1 VAFGDSDIATEA
13 AASLSCRAACA
24 LAGVHSSRLTGGG
37 EPDRLNAGDDKAATS
52 SSGDVVRPAV
62 LIVDD
67 DEDARAALA
76 TILAAEGF
84 QPVGAA
90 DGETAVDRVASD
102 PPAVV
107 LLDRVMPGLDGIET
121 LRRLKAIAPEVPVI
135 IVTGY
140 GDTSS
145 AVQAMKLG
153 AYDYLTKPLQI
164 DQILMAVR
172 RAAERRELGAEIE
185 GLRSQLDEDRSL
197 RSLMGPSR
205 EVEDIL
211 RQIRQVADSD
221 FTILIHG
228 ETGTGK
234 ELVARAI
241 HQLSFRRT
249 RPFVAL
255 DCGGIPETLIESELF
270 GYERGAFTGANQR
283 KEGYFQLA
291 EGGSLFFDE
300 ITNLPLTTQAKLL
313 RVLQERQVRPLGGRR
328 TLPVNVRVLAAYNV
342 PLVDE
347 LRTGRFRQDLY
358 YRLNEFV
365 VNVPPLRARP
375 HDIPYLA
382 KRFLTEAVMEL
393 RRPVV
398 DIHDEALAILVRYPW
413 PGNVRELRNVIRR
426 AVLLASG
433 RIRPEHLPSLTPESL
448 HAPPAPPALMPP
460 TGRSL
465 KAIAQT
471 AVAEAESLAIRQALH
486 VSHGKKSAAARLLQI
501 DSKTLYVKMKRYR
514 ILGRDFVD

>member
-1 VAFGDSDIATEA
+1 MRPARADGP
-13 AASLSCRAACA
+13 LS
-24 LAGVHSSRLTGGG
+24 GVHPPPLIGGG
-37 EPDRLNAGDDKAATS
+37 EPDRIDAVDNKAATT
-52 SSGDVVRPAV
+52 SSGEVARPTV
-62 LIVDD
+62 LVVDD
-67 DEDARAALA
+67 DDDARAALA

-84 QPVGAA
+84 HAVTAA
-90 DGETAVDRVASD
+90 DGETALDRVVSEQ
-102 PPAVV
+102 PAVV
-107 LLDRVMPGLDGIET
+107 LLDRIMPGLDGIET
-121 LRRLKAIAPEVPVI
+121 LRRLKAIAPEVPAI

-164 DQILMAVR
+164 DQILIAVR
-172 RAAERRELGAEIE
+172 RAAERRELGAEVE

-197 RSLMGPSR
+197 RALMGPSR
-205 EVEDIL
+205 EVENIL

-221 FTILIHG
+221 FTILIQG

-270 GYERGAFTGANQR
+270 GYEKGAFTGASQR
-283 KEGYFQLA
+283 KDGYFQFA

-300 ITNLPLTTQAKLL
+300 ITNLPLTIQAKLL
-313 RVLQERQVRPLGGRR
+313 RVLQERQVRPLGGRH
-328 TLPVNVRVLAAYNV
+328 TVPVNVRVLAAYNV

-347 LRTGRFRQDLY
+347 ILAGRFRQDLY

-365 VNVPPLRARP
+365 VNVPPLRARS

-382 KRFLTEAVMEL
+382 KRFLTEASMEL

-398 DIHDEALAILVRYPW
+398 DIHDEALDVLVQYSW

-433 RIRPEHLPSLTPESL
+433 LIRSEHLRGLVSDRVQTSPE
-448 HAPPAPPALMPP
+448 PPALVPP
-460 TGRSL
+460 MGRSL
-465 KAIAQT
+465 KAIAET

-486 VSHGKKSAAARLLQI
+486 ITRGKRSEAASLLRI
-501 DSKTLYVKMKRYR
+501 DAKTLYVKMKRYR
-514 ILGRDFVD
+514 ILGRDFLA

>member
-1 VAFGDSDIATEA
+1 MRPARADGP
-13 AASLSCRAACA
+13 LS
-24 LAGVHSSRLTGGG
+24 GVHPPPLIGGG
-37 EPDRLNAGDDKAATS
+37 EPDRIDAVDNKAATT
-52 SSGDVVRPAV
+52 SSGEVARPTV
-62 LIVDD
+62 LVVDD
-67 DEDARAALA
+67 DDDARAALA
-76 TILAAEGF
+76 KILAADGF
-84 QPVGAA
+84 HAVTAA
-90 DGETAVDRVASD
+90 DGEAALDRVVSEQ
-102 PPAVV
+102 PAVV
-107 LLDRVMPGLDGIET
+107 LLDRIMPGLDGIET
-121 LRRLKAIAPEVPVI
+121 LRRLKAIAPEIPAI

-164 DQILMAVR
+164 DQILIAVR
-172 RAAERRELGAEIE
+172 RAAERRELGAEVE

-197 RSLMGPSR
+197 RALMGPSR
-205 EVEDIL
+205 EVENIL

-221 FTILIHG
+221 FTILIQG

-270 GYERGAFTGANQR
+270 GYEKGAFTGASQR
-283 KEGYFQLA
+283 KDGYFQFA

-328 TLPVNVRVLAAYNV
+328 TVPVNVRVLAAYNV

-347 LRTGRFRQDLY
+347 IRAGRFRQDLY

-365 VNVPPLRARP
+365 VNVPPLRARS

-382 KRFLTEAVMEL
+382 KRFLTEASMEL

-398 DIHDEALAILVRYPW
+398 DSQRNLLRLVAGARDDVRLRVGVIVLIECKAGLRIDLQRPRALR
-413 PGNVRELRNVIRR
+413 RESVN
-426 AVLLASG
+426 
-433 RIRPEHLPSLTPESL
+433 
-448 HAPPAPPALMPP
+448 M
-460 TGRSL
+460 
-465 KAIAQT
+465 
-471 AVAEAESLAIRQALH
+471 
-486 VSHGKKSAAARLLQI
+486 
-501 DSKTLYVKMKRYR
+501 
-514 ILGRDFVD
+514 

>member
-1 VAFGDSDIATEA
+1 MRPARADGP
-13 AASLSCRAACA
+13 LS
-24 LAGVHSSRLTGGG
+24 GVHPPPLIGGG
-37 EPDRLNAGDDKAATS
+37 EPDRIDAVDNKAATT
-52 SSGDVVRPAV
+52 SSGEVARPTV
-62 LIVDD
+62 LVVDD
-67 DEDARAALA
+67 DDDARAALA
-76 TILAAEGF
+76 KILAADGF
-84 QPVGAA
+84 HAVTAA
-90 DGETAVDRVASD
+90 DGEAALDRVVSEQ
-102 PPAVV
+102 PAVV
-107 LLDRVMPGLDGIET
+107 LLDRIMPGLDGIET
-121 LRRLKAIAPEVPVI
+121 LRRLKAIAPEVPAI

-164 DQILMAVR
+164 DQILIAVR
-172 RAAERRELGAEIE
+172 RAAERRELGAEVE
-185 GLRSQLDEDRSL
+185 GLRSHLDEDRSL

-205 EVEDIL
+205 EVENIL

-221 FTILIHG
+221 FTILIQG

-270 GYERGAFTGANQR
+270 GYEKGAFTGASQR
-283 KEGYFQLA
+283 KDGYFQLA

-300 ITNLPLTTQAKLL
+300 ITNLPLTIQAKLL
-313 RVLQERQVRPLGGRR
+313 RVLQERQVRPLGGRH
-328 TLPVNVRVLAAYNV
+328 TVPVNVRVLAAYNV

-347 LRTGRFRQDLY
+347 ILAGRFRQDLY

-365 VNVPPLRARP
+365 VIVPPLRARP

-382 KRFLTEAVMEL
+382 KRFLTEASIEL

-398 DIHDEALAILVRYPW
+398 DIHDEALDVLVRYPW

-426 AVLLASG
+426 AVVLASG
-433 RIRPEHLPSLTPESL
+433 LIRPEHLPGLVSDSL
-448 HAPPAPPALMPP
+448 HTRSAPPALMPP

-465 KAIAQT
+465 KTIAET
-471 AVAEAESLAIRQALH
+471 AVAEAESVAIRQALH
-486 VSHGKKSAAARLLQI
+486 ITRGKRSEAARLLRI
-501 DSKTLYVKMKRYR
+501 DAKTLYVKMRRYR
-514 ILGRDFVD
+514 ILGRDFA

>member
-1 VAFGDSDIATEA
+1 MRPARADGQ
-13 AASLSCRAACA
+13 LS
-24 LAGVHSSRLTGGG
+24 GVHPPPLIGGG
-37 EPDRLNAGDDKAATS
+37 EPDRIDAVDNKAATT
-52 SSGDVVRPAV
+52 SSGEVARPTV
-62 LIVDD
+62 LVVDD
-67 DEDARAALA
+67 DDDARAALA

-84 QPVGAA
+84 HAVTAA
-90 DGETAVDRVASD
+90 DGETALDRVVSEQ
-102 PPAVV
+102 PAVV
-107 LLDRVMPGLDGIET
+107 LLDRIMPGLDGIET
-121 LRRLKAIAPEVPVI
+121 LRRLKAIAPEVPAI

-164 DQILMAVR
+164 DQILIAVR
-172 RAAERRELGAEIE
+172 RAAERRELGAEVE

-197 RSLMGPSR
+197 RALMGPSR
-205 EVEDIL
+205 EVENIL

-221 FTILIHG
+221 FTILIQG

-270 GYERGAFTGANQR
+270 GYEKGAFTGASQR
-283 KEGYFQLA
+283 KDGYFQFA

-328 TLPVNVRVLAAYNV
+328 TVPVNVRVLAAYNV

-347 LRTGRFRQDLY
+347 IRAGRFRQDLY

-365 VNVPPLRARP
+365 VNVPPLRARS

-382 KRFLTEAVMEL
+382 KRFLTEASMEL

-398 DIHDEALAILVRYPW
+398 DIHDEALDVLLQYSW

-433 RIRPEHLPSLTPESL
+433 LIRSEHLRGLVSDRVQTSPEPPSLVLP
-448 HAPPAPPALMPP
+448 M
-460 TGRSL
+460 GQSL
-465 KAIAQT
+465 KAIAET

-486 VSHGKKSAAARLLQI
+486 ITRGKRSEAARLLRI
-501 DSKTLYVKMKRYR
+501 DAKTLYVKMKRYR
-514 ILGRDFVD
+514 ILGRDFLA

>member
-1 VAFGDSDIATEA
+1 MRPARADGP
-13 AASLSCRAACA
+13 LS
-24 LAGVHSSRLTGGG
+24 GVHPPPLIGGD
-37 EPDRLNAGDDKAATS
+37 EPDRIDAVDNKAATTS
-52 SSGDVVRPAV
+52 SDEVARPTV
-62 LIVDD
+62 LVVDD

-76 TILAAEGF
+76 KILAADGF
-84 QPVGAA
+84 HAVTAA
-90 DGETAVDRVASD
+90 DGAAALDRVASEQ
-102 PPAVV
+102 PAVV
-107 LLDRVMPGLDGIET
+107 LLDRIMPGLDGIET
-121 LRRLKAIAPEVPVI
+121 LRRLKAIAPEVPAI

-164 DQILMAVR
+164 DQILIAVR

-205 EVEDIL
+205 EVENIL

-221 FTILIHG
+221 FTILIQG
-228 ETGTGK
+228 ETGAGK

-270 GYERGAFTGANQR
+270 GYEKGAFTGASQR
-283 KEGYFQLA
+283 KDGYFQLA

-300 ITNLPLTTQAKLL
+300 ITNLPLTIQVKLL
-313 RVLQERQVRPLGGRR
+313 RVLQERQVRPLGGRG
-328 TLPVNVRVLAAYNV
+328 TVPVNVRVLAAYNV
-342 PLVDE
+342 RLVDE
-347 LRTGRFRQDLY
+347 ILAGRFRQDLY

-365 VNVPPLRARP
+365 VMVPPLRARP

-382 KRFLTEAVMEL
+382 KRFLTEASMEL

-398 DIHDEALAILVRYPW
+398 DIHDEALDVLVRYPW
-413 PGNVRELRNVIRR
+413 PGNVRELRNIIRR
-426 AVLLASG
+426 AVVLASG
-433 RIRPEHLPSLTPESL
+433 LIRPEHLRGLVSDSIQTPS
-448 HAPPAPPALMPP
+448 APPALIAP

-465 KAIAQT
+465 RAIAET
-471 AVAEAESLAIRQALH
+471 AVAEAESAAIRQALH
-486 VSHGKKSAAARLLQI
+486 ITRGKRSEAARLLRI
-501 DSKTLYVKMKRYR
+501 DAKTLYVKMKRYR
-514 ILGRDFVD
+514 ILGQDFVA

>member
-1 VAFGDSDIATEA
+1 MRPARADGP
-13 AASLSCRAACA
+13 LS
-24 LAGVHSSRLTGGG
+24 GVHPPPLIGGG
-37 EPDRLNAGDDKAATS
+37 EPDRIDAVDNKAATT
-52 SSGDVVRPAV
+52 SSGEVARPTV
-62 LIVDD
+62 LVVDD

-76 TILAAEGF
+76 TILTAEGF
-84 QPVGAA
+84 HAVTAA
-90 DGETAVDRVASD
+90 DGEAAIDRVASD
-102 PPAVV
+102 QPAVV
-107 LLDRVMPGLDGIET
+107 LLDRIMPGLDGIET
-121 LRRLKAIAPEVPVI
+121 LRRLKAIAPEVPAI

-164 DQILMAVR
+164 DQILISVR

-205 EVEDIL
+205 EVENIL

-221 FTILIHG
+221 FTILIQG

-270 GYERGAFTGANQR
+270 GYEKGAFTGANQR
-283 KEGYFQLA
+283 KDGYFQLA

-300 ITNLPLTTQAKLL
+300 ITNLPLTIQAKLL
-313 RVLQERQVRPLGGRR
+313 RVLQERQVRPLGGRD
-328 TLPVNVRVLAAYNV
+328 TVPVNVRVLAAYNV
-342 PLVDE
+342 RLVDE
-347 LRTGRFRQDLY
+347 ILAGRFRQDLY

-365 VNVPPLRARP
+365 VIVPPLRARP

-382 KRFLTEAVMEL
+382 KRFLTEASMEL

-398 DIHDEALAILVRYPW
+398 DIHDEALDVLVRYPW

-426 AVLLASG
+426 AVVLASG
-433 RIRPEHLPSLTPESL
+433 LIRPEHLRGLVSDSL
-448 HAPPAPPALMPP
+448 HTPPERPTLMPS

-465 KAIAQT
+465 KAIAET
-471 AVAEAESLAIRQALH
+471 AVAEAESVAIRQALH
-486 VSHGKKSAAARLLQI
+486 ITRGKRSEAARLLRI
-501 DSKTLYVKMKRYR
+501 DAKTLYVKMKRYR
-514 ILGRDFVD
+514 ILGQDFVA

>member
-1 VAFGDSDIATEA
+1 MRPA
-13 AASLSCRAACA
+13 RAACP
-24 LAGVHSSRLTGGG
+24 LSGVHSSALIAGG
-37 EPDRLNAGDDKAATS
+37 EPDRIDAVDDRATPPP
-52 SSGDVVRPAV
+52 SGEVAPPTV
-62 LIVDD
+62 LVVDD
-67 DEDARAALA
+67 DHEARDALA
-76 TILAAEGF
+76 TILTAEGF
-84 QPVGAA
+84 QAVTLA
-90 DGETAVDRVASD
+90 DGEAAIDRVASE

-107 LLDRVMPGLDGIET
+107 LLDRIMPGLDGIET
-121 LRRLKAIAPEVPVI
+121 LRRLKAIAPQVPVI

-164 DQILMAVR
+164 EQILIAAR
-172 RAAERRELGAEIE
+172 RAAERRELGADIE
-185 GLRSQLDEDRSL
+185 GRSL
-197 RSLMGPSR
+197 ASLMGPSR
-205 EVEDIL
+205 EVENIL
-211 RQIRQVADSD
+211 QQIRQVADSD

-270 GYERGAFTGANQR
+270 GYEKGAFTGASQR
-283 KEGYFQLA
+283 KDGYFQLA

-328 TLPVNVRVLAAYNV
+328 MLPVNVRVLAAFNV

-347 LRTGRFRQDLY
+347 IRAGRFRQDLY

-365 VNVPPLRARP
+365 VIVPPLRARP

-382 KRFLTEAVMEL
+382 KRFLTEASMEL

-398 DIHDEALAILVRYPW
+398 DIHHEALEILVRYSW

-433 RIRPEHLPSLTPESL
+433 LIHPEHLRGLVSDSVHP
-448 HAPPAPPALMPP
+448 APAPPGPMPAV
-460 TGRSL
+460 GRSL
-465 KAIAQT
+465 KAIAET
-471 AVAEAESLAIRQALH
+471 AVAEAESLAIRQALQ
-486 VSHGKKSAAARLLQI
+486 VTRGNRAEAARLLQI

-514 ILGRDFVD
+514 ILGRDFIT

>member
-1 VAFGDSDIATEA
+1 MRPA
-13 AASLSCRAACA
+13 RAARP
-24 LAGVHSSRLTGGG
+24 LSGVHSSPLIGGG
-37 EPDRLNAGDDKAATS
+37 EPDRIDAGDDGATTPPS
-52 SSGDVVRPAV
+52 VEVARPTVLVV
-62 LIVDD
+62 D
-67 DEDARAALA
+67 DEDEARDALA
-76 TILAAEGF
+76 TILTAEGF
-84 QPVGAA
+84 QALTLA
-90 DGETAVDRVASD
+90 DGEAAIDRVASE

-107 LLDRVMPGLDGIET
+107 LLDRIMPGLDGIET
-121 LRRLKAIAPEVPVI
+121 LRRLKAIAPQVPVI

-140 GDTSS
+140 GDTPS

-164 DQILMAVR
+164 EQILIAVR
-172 RAAERRELGAEIE
+172 RAAEQRELGAEIE
-185 GLRSQLDEDRSL
+185 GRSL

-205 EVEDIL
+205 EVENIL
-211 RQIRQVADSD
+211 QQIRQVADSD

-234 ELVARAI
+234 ELVARTI

-249 RPFVAL
+249 RPFVTL
-255 DCGGIPETLIESELF
+255 DCGGVPETLIEFELF
-270 GYERGAFTGANQR
+270 GYEKGAFTGASRR

-291 EGGSLFFDE
+291 DGGSLFFDE

-313 RVLQERQVRPLGGRR
+313 RVLQERQVRPLGARR

-342 PLVDE
+342 ALVDE
-347 LRTGRFRQDLY
+347 IRAGRFRQDLY

-365 VNVPPLRARP
+365 VIVPPLRARP
-375 HDIPYLA
+375 DDIPYLA
-382 KRFLTEAVMEL
+382 KRFLSEASMEL

-398 DIHDEALAILVRYPW
+398 DIHDEALEILVRYSW

-433 RIRPEHLPSLTPESL
+433 LIRPEHLRGLVSDRLHTPSAPRALTPPLS
-448 HAPPAPPALMPP
+448 
-460 TGRSL
+460 RSL
-465 KAIAQT
+465 KTIAEA

-486 VSHGKKSAAARLLQI
+486 IARGKRSEAARLLQI
-501 DSKTLYVKMKRYR
+501 DAKTLYVKMRRYR
-514 ILGRDFVD
+514 ILGRDFVA

>member
-1 VAFGDSDIATEA
+1 MRPA
-13 AASLSCRAACA
+13 RAAGP
-24 LAGVHSSRLTGGG
+24 LSGVHSSPLIGGG
-37 EPDRLNAGDDKAATS
+37 EPDRIDAIDNGADTTS
-52 SSGDVVRPAV
+52 SGEVARPTV
-62 LIVDD
+62 LVVDD
-67 DEDARAALA
+67 DEEARVALA
-76 TILAAEGF
+76 RILATDGF
-84 QPVGAA
+84 EAI
-90 DGETAVDRVASD
+90 TAVDGEAAIGRVASD

-107 LLDRVMPGLDGIET
+107 LLDRIIPGLDGIET

-145 AVQAMKLG
+145 AVHAMKLG
-153 AYDYLTKPLQI
+153 ADDYLTKPLQI
-164 DQILMAVR
+164 DQILIAVR

-185 GLRSQLDEDRSL
+185 GLRSQLDENRSL

-205 EVEDIL
+205 EVENIL
-211 RQIRQVADSD
+211 RQIRQIADSD

-270 GYERGAFTGANQR
+270 GYEKGAFTGASQR
-283 KEGYFQLA
+283 KDGYFQFA

-328 TLPVNVRVLAAYNV
+328 TVPVNVRVLAAYNV

-347 LRTGRFRQDLY
+347 IRAGRFRQDLY

-365 VNVPPLRARP
+365 VNVPPLRARS

-382 KRFLTEAVMEL
+382 KRFLTEASMEL

-398 DIHDEALAILVRYPW
+398 DIHDEALDVLLQYSW

-426 AVLLASG
+426 AVLFASG
-433 RIRPEHLPSLTPESL
+433 LIRSEHLRGLVSDRVQTSPE
-448 HAPPAPPALMPP
+448 PPALVPP
-460 TGRSL
+460 MGRSL
-465 KAIAQT
+465 KAIAET

-486 VSHGKKSAAARLLQI
+486 ITRGKRSEAASLLRI
-501 DSKTLYVKMKRYR
+501 DAKTLYVKMKRYR
-514 ILGRDFVD
+514 ILGRDFLA

>member
-1 VAFGDSDIATEA
+1 VA
-13 AASLSCRAACA
+13 
-24 LAGVHSSRLTGGG
+24 SSRLTGGDD
-37 EPDRLNAGDDKAATS
+37 PDRLNATDDEAASTS
-52 SSGDVVRPAV
+52 RRDVARPAV

-67 DEDARAALA
+67 DDDARAALA
-76 TILAAEGF
+76 TILTAEGF
-84 QPVGAA
+84 QPVSAA
-90 DGETAVDRVASD
+90 DGETAVDRVASE

-121 LRRLKAIAPEVPVI
+121 LRRLKAIAPDVPVI

-140 GDTSS
+140 GDTAS
-145 AVQAMKLG
+145 AVEAMKLG
-153 AYDYLTKPLQI
+153 AYDYLMKPLQM
-164 DQILMAVR
+164 DQIVIAVR
-172 RAAERRELGAEIE
+172 RAAERRQLGAEIQ
-185 GLRSQLDEDRSL
+185 GLRSQLAEDRSL

-205 EVEDIL
+205 EVEGIL
-211 RQIRQVADSD
+211 QQIRQVADSD

-270 GYERGAFTGANQR
+270 GYEKGAFTGANQR
-283 KEGYFQLA
+283 KEGYFELA
-291 EGGSLFFDE
+291 EGGSLFLDE
-300 ITNLPLTTQAKLL
+300 ITNLPSATQAKLL
-313 RVLQERQVRPLGGRR
+313 RVLQERQIRPLGGRR
-328 TLPVNVRVLAAYNV
+328 TLPVNVRVLAAFNV
-342 PLVDE
+342 PLADE
-347 LRTGRFRQDLY
+347 IHAGRFRPDLY
-358 YRLNEFV
+358 YRINEFV
-365 VNVPPLRARP
+365 INVPPLRARP
-375 HDIPYLA
+375 DDIPYLA
-382 KRFLTEAVMEL
+382 KRFLTEASMEL

-398 DIHDEALAILVRYPW
+398 EIHDDALEILVRYPW

-433 RIRPEHLPSLTPESL
+433 RIRPEHLPSLTSKTL
-448 HAPPAPPALMPP
+448 HAPPPPSALMAP

-471 AVAEAESLAIRQALH
+471 AVVDAETLAIREALR
-486 VSHGKKSAAARLLQI
+486 VTRGKRSAAARLLHI
-501 DSKTLYVKMKRYR
+501 DSKTLYIKMKRYR
-514 ILGRDFVD
+514 IVGGDFAD

>member
-1 VAFGDSDIATEA
+1 MRPA
-13 AASLSCRAACA
+13 RAAGP
-24 LAGVHSSRLTGGG
+24 LSGVHSSPLIGGG
-37 EPDRLNAGDDKAATS
+37 EPDRIDAIDNGADTTS
-52 SSGDVVRPAV
+52 SGEVARPTV
-62 LIVDD
+62 LVVDD
-67 DEDARAALA
+67 DEEARVALA
-76 TILAAEGF
+76 RILAADGF
-84 QPVGAA
+84 EAI
-90 DGETAVDRVASD
+90 TAVDGEAAIGRVASD

-107 LLDRVMPGLDGIET
+107 LLDRIMPGLDGIET

-145 AVQAMKLG
+145 AVHAMKLG
-153 AYDYLTKPLQI
+153 ADDYLTKPLQI
-164 DQILMAVR
+164 DQILIAVR

-185 GLRSQLDEDRSL
+185 GLRSQLDENRSL

-205 EVEDIL
+205 EVENIL
-211 RQIRQVADSD
+211 RQIRQIADSD

-270 GYERGAFTGANQR
+270 GYEKGAFTGASQR
-283 KEGYFQLA
+283 KDGYFQFA

-328 TLPVNVRVLAAYNV
+328 TVPVNVRVLAAYNV

-347 LRTGRFRQDLY
+347 IRAGRFRQDLY

-365 VNVPPLRARP
+365 VNVPPLRARS

-382 KRFLTEAVMEL
+382 KRFLTEASMEL

-398 DIHDEALAILVRYPW
+398 DIHDEALDVLLQYSW

-433 RIRPEHLPSLTPESL
+433 LIRSEHLRGLVSDRVQTSPE
-448 HAPPAPPALMPP
+448 PPALVPP
-460 TGRSL
+460 MGRSL
-465 KAIAQT
+465 KAIAET

-486 VSHGKKSAAARLLQI
+486 ITRGKRSEAASLLRI
-501 DSKTLYVKMKRYR
+501 DAKTLYVKMKRYR
-514 ILGRDFVD
+514 ILGRDFLA

>member
-1 VAFGDSDIATEA
+1 MRPARADGP
-13 AASLSCRAACA
+13 LS
-24 LAGVHSSRLTGGG
+24 GVHPPPLIGGG
-37 EPDRLNAGDDKAATS
+37 EPDRIDAVDNKAATT
-52 SSGDVVRPAV
+52 SSGEVARPTV
-62 LIVDD
+62 LVVDD
-67 DEDARAALA
+67 DDDARAALA

-84 QPVGAA
+84 HAVTAA
-90 DGETAVDRVASD
+90 DGETALDRVVSEQ
-102 PPAVV
+102 PAVV
-107 LLDRVMPGLDGIET
+107 LLDRIMPGLDGIET
-121 LRRLKAIAPEVPVI
+121 LRRLKAIAPEVPAI

-164 DQILMAVR
+164 DQILIAVR
-172 RAAERRELGAEIE
+172 RAVERRELGTEIE

-197 RSLMGPSR
+197 RALMGPSR
-205 EVEDIL
+205 EVENIL

-221 FTILIHG
+221 FTILIQG

-270 GYERGAFTGANQR
+270 GYEKGAFTGASQR
-283 KEGYFQLA
+283 KDGYFQLA

-300 ITNLPLTTQAKLL
+300 ITNLPLTIQVKLL
-313 RVLQERQVRPLGGRR
+313 RVLQERQVRPLGGRG
-328 TLPVNVRVLAAYNV
+328 TVPVNVRVLAAYNV
-342 PLVDE
+342 RLVDE
-347 LRTGRFRQDLY
+347 ILAGRFRQDLY

-365 VNVPPLRARP
+365 VIVPPLRARP

-382 KRFLTEAVMEL
+382 KRFLTEASIEL

-398 DIHDEALAILVRYPW
+398 DIHDEALDVLVRYPW

-426 AVLLASG
+426 AVVLASG
-433 RIRPEHLPSLTPESL
+433 LIRPEHLRGLVSDSL
-448 HAPPAPPALMPP
+448 HTPSAPPALMPP
-460 TGRSL
+460 KGRSL
-465 KAIAQT
+465 KAIAET
-471 AVAEAESLAIRQALH
+471 AVAEAESVAIRQALH
-486 VSHGKKSAAARLLQI
+486 ITRGKRSEAARLLRI
-501 DSKTLYVKMKRYR
+501 DAKTLYVKMKRYR
-514 ILGRDFVD
+514 ILGQDFVA

>member
-1 VAFGDSDIATEA
+1 MRPA
-13 AASLSCRAACA
+13 RAAGP
-24 LAGVHSSRLTGGG
+24 LSGVHSSPLIGGG
-37 EPDRLNAGDDKAATS
+37 EPDRIDAIDNGADTTS
-52 SSGDVVRPAV
+52 SGEVARPTV
-62 LIVDD
+62 LVVDD
-67 DEDARAALA
+67 DEEARVALA
-76 TILAAEGF
+76 RILAADGF
-84 QPVGAA
+84 EAI
-90 DGETAVDRVASD
+90 TAVDGEAAIGRVASD

-107 LLDRVMPGLDGIET
+107 LLDRIMPGLDGIET
-121 LRRLKAIAPEVPVI
+121 LRRLKAIAPEVPAI

-164 DQILMAVR
+164 DQILIAVR
-172 RAAERRELGAEIE
+172 RAAERRELGAEVE

-197 RSLMGPSR
+197 RALMGPSR
-205 EVEDIL
+205 EVENIL

-221 FTILIHG
+221 FTILIQG

-270 GYERGAFTGANQR
+270 GYEKGAFTGASQR
-283 KEGYFQLA
+283 KDGYFQFA

-328 TLPVNVRVLAAYNV
+328 TVPVNVRVLAAYNV

-347 LRTGRFRQDLY
+347 IRAGRFRQDLY

-365 VNVPPLRARP
+365 VNVPPLRARS

-382 KRFLTEAVMEL
+382 KRFLTEASMEL

-398 DIHDEALAILVRYPW
+398 DIHDEALDVLLQYSW

-433 RIRPEHLPSLTPESL
+433 LIRSEHLRGLVSDRVQTSPE
-448 HAPPAPPALMPP
+448 PPALVPP
-460 TGRSL
+460 MGRSL
-465 KAIAQT
+465 KAIAET

-486 VSHGKKSAAARLLQI
+486 ITRGKRSEAASLLRI
-501 DSKTLYVKMKRYR
+501 DAKTLYVKMKRYR
-514 ILGRDFVD
+514 ILGRDFLA

>member
-1 VAFGDSDIATEA
+1 MRPA
-13 AASLSCRAACA
+13 RAAWP
-24 LAGVHSSRLTGGG
+24 LSGVHSSPLTEGG
-37 EPDRLNAGDDKAATS
+37 EPDRIDAVDDKAATTS
-52 SSGDVVRPAV
+52 SAEVARPTV
-62 LIVDD
+62 LVVDD
-67 DEDARAALA
+67 DPDARAALA
-76 TILAAEGF
+76 TILATEGF
-84 QPVGAA
+84 QPISAT
-90 DGETAVDRVASD
+90 DGETAVDRVASE

-107 LLDRVMPGLDGIET
+107 LLDRIMPGLDGIET
-121 LRRLKAIAPEVPVI
+121 LRRLKAIAPQVPVI

-140 GDTSS
+140 GDTAS

-164 DQILMAVR
+164 DQILIAVH
-172 RAAERRELGAEIE
+172 RAAERRELGVEIE
-185 GLRSQLDEDRSL
+185 GLRSQLEEDRSL

-205 EVEDIL
+205 EVEHIL

-221 FTILIHG
+221 FTILVHG

-270 GYERGAFTGANQR
+270 GYEKGAFTGANQR

-300 ITNLPLTTQAKLL
+300 ITNLPLTTQVKLL
-313 RVLQERQVRPLGGRR
+313 RVLQERQIWPLGGRR
-328 TLPVNVRVLAAYNV
+328 ALPVNVRVLAAYNV

-347 LRTGRFRQDLY
+347 IRAGRFRQDLY

-365 VNVPPLRARP
+365 VTVPPLRARP

-382 KRFLTEAVMEL
+382 KRFLTEASMEL

-398 DIHDEALAILVRYPW
+398 DIHDEALEVLVRYPW

-433 RIRPEHLPSLTPESL
+433 LIRSEHLRGLVSDRVQTSPE
-448 HAPPAPPALMPP
+448 PPALVPP
-460 TGRSL
+460 MGRSL
-465 KAIAQT
+465 KAIAET

-486 VSHGKKSAAARLLQI
+486 ITRGKRSEAASLLRI
-501 DSKTLYVKMKRYR
+501 DAKTLYVKMKRYR
-514 ILGRDFVD
+514 ILGRDFVA

>member
-1 VAFGDSDIATEA
+1 MRPARGAGSP
-13 AASLSCRAACA
+13 S
-24 LAGVHSSRLTGGG
+24 GVHSSPLSGAG
-37 EPDRLNAGDDKAATS
+37 ESARIDAVDNTAATTS
-52 SSGDVVRPAV
+52 SAEVTRPTILV
-62 LIVDD
+62 VDD

-84 QPVGAA
+84 QAVTAA
-90 DGETAVDRVASD
+90 DGESAIERVASE

-107 LLDRVMPGLDGIET
+107 LLDRIMPGLDGIET
-121 LRRLKAIAPEVPVI
+121 LRRLKAIAPEVTVI

-164 DQILMAVR
+164 DQLLIAVR
-172 RAAERRELGAEIE
+172 RAVERRELGAEIE
-185 GLRSQLDEDRSL
+185 GLRNQLDEARSL

-205 EVEDIL
+205 EVENIL

-270 GYERGAFTGANQR
+270 GYEKGAFTGASQR
-283 KEGYFQLA
+283 KDGYFQFA

-313 RVLQERQVRPLGGRR
+313 RVLQERQVRPLGGSR
-328 TLPVNVRVLAAYNV
+328 TVPVNVRVLAAYNV

-347 LRTGRFRQDLY
+347 IRAGRFRQDLY

-365 VNVPPLRARP
+365 MIVPPLRARP

-382 KRFLTEAVMEL
+382 KRFLTEASMEL

-398 DIHDEALAILVRYPW
+398 DIHDEALEILVRHSW

-433 RIRPEHLPSLTPESL
+433 LIRPEHLRGLTSESPQAPS
-448 HAPPAPPALMPP
+448 APPASMPP

-465 KAIAQT
+465 KAIAET

-486 VSHGKKSAAARLLQI
+486 MAGGKRSAAARLLQI

-514 ILGRDFVD
+514 ILGRDFVG

>member
-1 VAFGDSDIATEA
+1 MRPARADGP
-13 AASLSCRAACA
+13 LS
-24 LAGVHSSRLTGGG
+24 GVHPPPLIGGD
-37 EPDRLNAGDDKAATS
+37 EPDRIDAVDNKAATTAS
-52 SSGDVVRPAV
+52 DEVARPTV
-62 LIVDD
+62 LVVDD

-76 TILAAEGF
+76 KILAADGF
-84 QPVGAA
+84 HAVTAA
-90 DGETAVDRVASD
+90 DGEAALDRVASEQ
-102 PPAVV
+102 PAVV
-107 LLDRVMPGLDGIET
+107 LLDRIMPGLDGIET
-121 LRRLKAIAPEVPVI
+121 LRRLKAIAPAVPAI

-164 DQILMAVR
+164 DQILIAVR

-205 EVEDIL
+205 EVENIL

-221 FTILIHG
+221 FTILIQG
-228 ETGTGK
+228 ETGAGK

-270 GYERGAFTGANQR
+270 GYEKGAFTGASQR
-283 KEGYFQLA
+283 KDGYFQLA

-300 ITNLPLTTQAKLL
+300 VTNLPLTIQAKLL
-313 RVLQERQVRPLGGRR
+313 RVLQERQVRPLGGRH
-328 TLPVNVRVLAAYNV
+328 TVPVNVRVLAAYNV

-347 LRTGRFRQDLY
+347 ILAGRFRQDLY

-365 VNVPPLRARP
+365 VMVPSLRARP

-382 KRFLTEAVMEL
+382 KRFLTEASMEL

-398 DIHDEALAILVRYPW
+398 DIHDEALDVLVRYPW

-426 AVLLASG
+426 AVVLASG
-433 RIRPEHLPSLTPESL
+433 LIRPEHLRGLVSDSL
-448 HAPPAPPALMPP
+448 HTPPAPPALMPP

-465 KAIAQT
+465 KAIAET
-471 AVAEAESLAIRQALH
+471 AVAEAESVAIRQALH
-486 VSHGKKSAAARLLQI
+486 ITRGKRSEAARLLRI
-501 DSKTLYVKMKRYR
+501 DAKTLYVKMKRYR
-514 ILGRDFVD
+514 ILRQDFVA

>member
-1 VAFGDSDIATEA
+1 LRDPQEKGHLALPDDINT
-13 AASLSCRAACA
+13 
-24 LAGVHSSRLTGGG
+24 
-37 EPDRLNAGDDKAATS
+37 AATT
-52 SSGDVVRPAV
+52 SSGEVARPTV
-62 LIVDD
+62 LVVDD

-76 TILAAEGF
+76 KILAAEGF
-84 QPVGAA
+84 QAVAAA
-90 DGETAVDRVASD
+90 DGEAAIARVASE

-107 LLDRVMPGLDGIET
+107 LLDQIMPGLDGIET
-121 LRRLKAIAPEVPVI
+121 LRRLKAIAPEVQVI
-135 IVTGY
+135 MVTGY

-153 AYDYLTKPLQI
+153 AYDYLTKPLQT
-164 DQILMAVR
+164 DHILIAVR

-185 GLRSQLDEDRSL
+185 GLRSQLDAPRSL

-205 EVEDIL
+205 EVENIL

-270 GYERGAFTGANQR
+270 GYEKGAFTGASQR
-283 KEGYFQLA
+283 KDGYFQLA

-313 RVLQERQVRPLGGRR
+313 RVLQERQVQPLGGRG
-328 TLPVNVRVLAAYNV
+328 TVPVNVRVLAAYNV

-347 LRTGRFRQDLY
+347 IRAGRFRQDLY

-365 VNVPPLRARP
+365 VIVPPLRARP

-382 KRFLTEAVMEL
+382 KRFLTEASMEL

-398 DIHDEALAILVRYPW
+398 DIHDEALDVLVQYQW

-433 RIRPEHLPSLTPESL
+433 LIRPEHLRDLVSDSAHT
-448 HAPPAPPALMPP
+448 PPASSALMPP
-460 TGRSL
+460 MGRSL
-465 KAIAQT
+465 KTIAET

-486 VSHGKKSAAARLLQI
+486 ITRGKRSEAARLLRI
-501 DSKTLYVKMKRYR
+501 DTKTLYVKMKRYR
-514 ILGRDFVD
+514 ILGRDFVA

>member
-1 VAFGDSDIATEA
+1 M
-13 AASLSCRAACA
+13 
-24 LAGVHSSRLTGGG
+24 HSSRLTGGG
-37 EPDRLNAGDDKAATS
+37 EPDRRDAGDDESATT
-52 SSGDVVRPAV
+52 SSGDVARPAV

-67 DEDARAALA
+67 DADARVALA
-76 TILAAEGF
+76 TILADEGF
-84 QPVGAA
+84 QPVSVA
-90 DGETAVDRVASD
+90 DGETAVDRVASE

-107 LLDRVMPGLDGIET
+107 LLDRIMPGLDGIET
-121 LRRLKAIAPEVPVI
+121 LRRLKATAPDVPVI

-145 AVQAMKLG
+145 AVEAMKLG
-153 AYDYLTKPLQI
+153 AYDYLTKPLQAA
-164 DQILMAVR
+164 QIVIAVR
-172 RAAERRELGAEIE
+172 RAAERRALGAEIE

-197 RSLMGPSR
+197 RSSMGPSR
-205 EVEDIL
+205 EVEDIV
-211 RQIRQVADSD
+211 RQVRQVADSD

-270 GYERGAFTGANQR
+270 GYEKGAFTGAYQR
-283 KEGYFQLA
+283 KDGYFQLA

-300 ITNLPLTTQAKLL
+300 ITNLPLTTQVKLL

-328 TLPVNVRVLAAYNV
+328 TLTVNVRILAAYNV

-347 LRTGRFRQDLY
+347 IRAGRFRQDLY

-375 HDIPYLA
+375 DDIPYLA
-382 KRFLTEAVMEL
+382 KRFLTEASMEL

-398 DIHDEALAILVRYPW
+398 DIHEDALEILVRYPW

-433 RIRPEHLPSLTPESL
+433 RIRPEHLPSLTSESV
-448 HAPPAPPALMPP
+448 PAPAARRPFVPP

-465 KAIAQT
+465 KAIAHT

-486 VSHGKKSAAARLLQI
+486 ASRGKRSAAARLLQI

-514 ILGRDFVD
+514 ILGGDFVE

>member
-1 VAFGDSDIATEA
+1 MRAPQEKGHLALPDDINT
-13 AASLSCRAACA
+13 
-24 LAGVHSSRLTGGG
+24 
-37 EPDRLNAGDDKAATS
+37 AATT
-52 SSGDVVRPAV
+52 SSGEVARPTV
-62 LIVDD
+62 LVVDD

-76 TILAAEGF
+76 KILAAEGF
-84 QPVGAA
+84 QAVAAA
-90 DGETAVDRVASD
+90 DGEAAIDRVASE

-107 LLDRVMPGLDGIET
+107 LLDRIMPGLDGIET
-121 LRRLKAIAPEVPVI
+121 LRRLKAIAPEVQVI

-153 AYDYLTKPLQI
+153 AYDYLTKPLQT
-164 DQILMAVR
+164 DQILIAVR
-172 RAAERRELGAEIE
+172 RAAERRDLGAEIE
-185 GLRSQLDEDRSL
+185 GVRSQLDATRSL

-205 EVEDIL
+205 EVENIL
-211 RQIRQVADSD
+211 GQIRQVADSD

-241 HQLSFRRT
+241 HQLSLRRT

-270 GYERGAFTGANQR
+270 GYEKGAFTGASQR
-283 KEGYFQLA
+283 KDGYFQFA

-313 RVLQERQVRPLGGRR
+313 RVLQERQVQPLGGRR
-328 TLPVNVRVLAAYNV
+328 TVPVNVRVLAAYNV

-347 LRTGRFRQDLY
+347 IRAGRFRQDLY

-365 VNVPPLRARP
+365 VIVPPLRARP

-382 KRFLTEAVMEL
+382 KRFLTEASMEL

-398 DIHDEALAILVRYPW
+398 DIHDEALEVLVQYPW

-433 RIRPEHLPSLTPESL
+433 LIGPEHLRDLVSDSVHT
-448 HAPPAPPALMPP
+448 PPASSALMAPM
-460 TGRSL
+460 GRSL
-465 KAIAQT
+465 KTIAET

-486 VSHGKKSAAARLLQI
+486 ITRGKRSEAARLLRI
-501 DSKTLYVKMKRYR
+501 DTKTLYVKMKRYR
-514 ILGRDFVD
+514 ILGGDFVG

>member
-1 VAFGDSDIATEA
+1 
-13 AASLSCRAACA
+13 
-24 LAGVHSSRLTGGG
+24 VHSSPLTEGG
-37 EPDRLNAGDDKAATS
+37 EPDRIDTVDDKAATT
-52 SSGDVVRPAV
+52 SSGEVARPTV
-62 LIVDD
+62 LVVDD
-67 DEDARAALA
+67 DPDARAALA
-76 TILAAEGF
+76 TILATEGF
-84 QPVGAA
+84 QPISAA
-90 DGETAVDRVASD
+90 DGETAVDRVASEQ
-102 PPAVV
+102 PAVV
-107 LLDRVMPGLDGIET
+107 LLDRIMPGLDGIET
-121 LRRLKAIAPEVPVI
+121 LRRLKAIAPQVPVI

-140 GDTSS
+140 GDTAS

-164 DQILMAVR
+164 DQILIAVH

-205 EVEDIL
+205 EVEHIL

-221 FTILIHG
+221 FTILVHG

-249 RPFVAL
+249 WPFVAL

-270 GYERGAFTGANQR
+270 GYEKGAFTGANQR

-313 RVLQERQVRPLGGRR
+313 RVLQERQIRPLGGRR
-328 TLPVNVRVLAAYNV
+328 ALPVNVRVLAAYNV

-347 LRTGRFRQDLY
+347 IRAGRFRQDLY

-365 VNVPPLRARP
+365 VTVPPLRARP

-382 KRFLTEAVMEL
+382 KRFLTEASMEL

-398 DIHDEALAILVRYPW
+398 DIHDEALEVLARYPW

-433 RIRPEHLPSLTPESL
+433 LIRSEHLRGLASDSL
-448 HAPPAPPALMPP
+448 HTEPAPPALMPP
-460 TGRSL
+460 MGRSL
-465 KAIAQT
+465 KTIAET
-471 AVAEAESLAIRQALH
+471 AVGEAESLAIRQALH
-486 VSHGKKSAAARLLQI
+486 ITRGKRSEAARLLRI
-501 DSKTLYVKMKRYR
+501 DAKTLYVKMKRYR
-514 ILGRDFVD
+514 ILGRDFVA

>member
-1 VAFGDSDIATEA
+1 M
-13 AASLSCRAACA
+13 
-24 LAGVHSSRLTGGG
+24 
-37 EPDRLNAGDDKAATS
+37 
-52 SSGDVVRPAV
+52 
-62 LIVDD
+62 
-67 DEDARAALA
+67 
-76 TILAAEGF
+76 ILAAEGF
-84 QPVGAA
+84 QAVTAA
-90 DGETAVDRVASD
+90 DGEAAIDHVASEQ
-102 PPAVV
+102 PAVV
-107 LLDRVMPGLDGIET
+107 LLDRIMPGLDGIET
-121 LRRLKAIAPEVPVI
+121 LRRLKAIAPEVPAI

-164 DQILMAVR
+164 DQILIAVR
-172 RAAERRELGAEIE
+172 RAAERRELGAEVE

-197 RSLMGPSR
+197 RSSMGPSR
-205 EVEDIL
+205 EVENIL

-221 FTILIHG
+221 FTILIQG

-270 GYERGAFTGANQR
+270 GYEKGAFTGASQR
-283 KEGYFQLA
+283 KDGYFQLA

-300 ITNLPLTTQAKLL
+300 ITNLPLTIQAKLL
-313 RVLQERQVRPLGGRR
+313 RVLQERQVRPLGGRH
-328 TLPVNVRVLAAYNV
+328 TVPVNVRVLAAYNV

-347 LRTGRFRQDLY
+347 ILAGRFRQDLY

-365 VNVPPLRARP
+365 VIVPPLRARP

-382 KRFLTEAVMEL
+382 KRFLTEASMEL

-398 DIHDEALAILVRYPW
+398 DIHDEALDVLVRYPW
-413 PGNVRELRNVIRR
+413 PGNVRELRNIIRR
-426 AVLLASG
+426 AVVLASG
-433 RIRPEHLPSLTPESL
+433 LIRPEHLRGLVSDSIQTPS
-448 HAPPAPPALMPP
+448 APPALMPP

-465 KAIAQT
+465 KAIAET
-471 AVAEAESLAIRQALH
+471 AVAEAESVAIRQALH
-486 VSHGKKSAAARLLQI
+486 ITRGKRSEAARLLRI
-501 DSKTLYVKMKRYR
+501 DAKTLYVKMKRYR
-514 ILGRDFVD
+514 ILGQDFVA

>member
-1 VAFGDSDIATEA
+1 MRPARADGP
-13 AASLSCRAACA
+13 LS
-24 LAGVHSSRLTGGG
+24 GVHPPPLIGGG
-37 EPDRLNAGDDKAATS
+37 EPDRIDAVDNKAATT
-52 SSGDVVRPAV
+52 SSGGVARPTV
-62 LIVDD
+62 LVVDD
-67 DEDARAALA
+67 DDDARAALA

-84 QPVGAA
+84 HAVTAA
-90 DGETAVDRVASD
+90 DGETALDRVVSEQ
-102 PPAVV
+102 PAVV
-107 LLDRVMPGLDGIET
+107 LLDRIMPGLDGIET
-121 LRRLKAIAPEVPVI
+121 LRRLKAIAPEVPAI

-164 DQILMAVR
+164 DQILIAVR
-172 RAAERRELGAEIE
+172 RAAERRELGAEVE

-197 RSLMGPSR
+197 RALMGPSR
-205 EVEDIL
+205 EVENIL

-221 FTILIHG
+221 FTILIQG

-270 GYERGAFTGANQR
+270 GYEKGAFTGASQR
-283 KEGYFQLA
+283 KDGYFQLA

-300 ITNLPLTTQAKLL
+300 ITNLPLTIQVKLL
-313 RVLQERQVRPLGGRR
+313 RVLQERQVRPLGGRG
-328 TLPVNVRVLAAYNV
+328 TVPVNVRVLAAYNV
-342 PLVDE
+342 RLVDE
-347 LRTGRFRQDLY
+347 ILAGRFRQDLY

-365 VNVPPLRARP
+365 VIVPPLRARP

-382 KRFLTEAVMEL
+382 KRFLTEASMEL

-398 DIHDEALAILVRYPW
+398 DIHDEALDVLVRYPW
-413 PGNVRELRNVIRR
+413 PGNVRELRNIIRR
-426 AVLLASG
+426 AGVLASG
-433 RIRPEHLPSLTPESL
+433 LIRPEHLRGLVSDSIQTPS
-448 HAPPAPPALMPP
+448 APPAPIAP

-465 KAIAQT
+465 RAIAET
-471 AVAEAESLAIRQALH
+471 AVAEAESAAIRQALH
-486 VSHGKKSAAARLLQI
+486 ITRGKRSEAARLLRI
-501 DSKTLYVKMKRYR
+501 DAKTLYVKMKRYR
-514 ILGRDFVD
+514 ILGQDFVA